1 MNQQITMKPYKYIY
15 IHILYSYHVTQ
26 EYIRSEI
33 IKKYKFELDLYCY
46 KFREGYFI
54 LERLWHCTI
63 KKSKIS
69 LGDLPFSTKN
79 TNYDCA
85 LHANMFISWDLT
97 KIFFWK

>member
-54 LERLWHCTI
+54 LERL
-63 KKSKIS
+63 
-69 LGDLPFSTKN
+69 
-79 TNYDCA
+79 
-85 LHANMFISWDLT
+85 
-97 KIFFWK
+97 